1 MSRRILTGITTTGI
15 PHIGNYFG
23 AIKPALQLSSEKNVS
38 SYFFLAD
45 LHAIIKQTNPNEIKV
60 SVNEVALAWLS
71 SGLDPEESFFY
82 RQSNIPEIT
91 ELAWI
96 LSCVTA
102 KGLINRSHAYKAA
115 VQLNHDH
122 TKDEDKGIS
131 MGLFSYPVLMA
142 ADILMFNSSHVPV
155 GNDQLQHLEITRD
168 IAEKFNHQY
177 GNTFVI
183 PEAIINKDGK
193 LLVGHDG
200 RKMSKSYNNV
210 IPFLS
215 SEKELKK
222 AISKI
227 VTNSLEPGE
236 PKDHSSCNLF
246 LIYSAFASS
255 ENIAEMKEKYKN
267 GIGWGD
273 AKEHVFNELNS
284 LIIPLRE
291 KYLELKD
298 QPHYLDEVLAFGAE
312 KVRPQAK
319 ELLLKIKDLVG
330 ISSIS

>member
-23 AIKPALQLSSEKNVS
+23 AIKPALQLSCEKNAS

-142 ADILMFNSSHVPV
+142 ADILMFNSSHMYLSVKI
-155 GNDQLQHLEITRD
+155 N
-168 IAEKFNHQY
+168 FNILKLH
-177 GNTFVI
+177 VI
-183 PEAIINKDGK
+183 
-193 LLVGHDG
+193 
-200 RKMSKSYNNV
+200 
-210 IPFLS
+210 
-215 SEKELKK
+215 
-222 AISKI
+222 
-227 VTNSLEPGE
+227 
-236 PKDHSSCNLF
+236 
-246 LIYSAFASS
+246 
-255 ENIAEMKEKYKN
+255 
-267 GIGWGD
+267 
-273 AKEHVFNELNS
+273 
-284 LIIPLRE
+284 
-291 KYLELKD
+291 
-298 QPHYLDEVLAFGAE
+298 
-312 KVRPQAK
+312 
-319 ELLLKIKDLVG
+319 
-330 ISSIS
+330 